1 MKKAANKKRAKYVY
15 EIIEEVVERT
25 EITYRLEL
33 PDKETTR
40 LLARLKDVQVVVVT
54 ALLSNKS

>member
-25 EITYRLEL
+25 EITYKLEL
-33 PDKETTR
+33 PDRETTR
-40 LLARLKDVQVVVVT
+40 LLARLKDVQVVVT

>member
-40 LLARLKDVQVVVVT
+40 LLARLKDVQVVVT